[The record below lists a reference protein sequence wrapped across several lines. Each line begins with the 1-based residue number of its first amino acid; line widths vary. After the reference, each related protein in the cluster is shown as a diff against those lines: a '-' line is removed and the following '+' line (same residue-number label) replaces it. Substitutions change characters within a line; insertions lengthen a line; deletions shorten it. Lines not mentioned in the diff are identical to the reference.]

1 MGAFNWNPANSTLD
15 QYKFA
20 GGNSNAN
27 PGAPSIAEDPYL
39 EMYGPA
45 GKMIAQ
51 TGLNYA
57 KNKGTPEFSHI
68 DERTGE
74 SVFKVADWAN
84 TMFDYPM
91 QDGMVLNRDLS
102 QLHAKQDYLDKQEEI
117 KKAKEAETLRLAEE
131 AKNKT
136 TEPSGMD
143 SEFLTPDGGS
153 GDVLDVAALAASS
166 LSDSD
171 DEKSFLE
178 KFYDGTAWQGTH
190 KEWLLKHKNNEFQ
203 LGNDYDDPGQSG
215 AGNLWDKVTTSSNT
229 YYAFNYIHDFLKN
242 PTGNSELGQ
251 NAYQEQQSDVVDEVR
266 LWMEG
271 SNFKATPVL
280 GATTSNAWKF
290 FKENP
295 TEWQKFKQSPVEWY
309 WTNKKQYKLKPKAE
323 GFAAILDD
331 DHFSQNLADGKYS
344 NLEPK

>member
-20 GGNSNAN
+20 GGNANAN

-84 TMFDYPM
+84 NMFDYPM
-91 QDGMVLNRDLS
+91 QDGMVLNRNLG
-102 QLHAKQDYLDKQEEI
+102 QLHAEQDYKDKQAEI
-117 KKAKEAETLRLAEE
+117 EAAKAAEAKRLADIE
-131 AKNKT
+131 ASKVP
-136 TEPSGMD
+136 PSGME
-143 SEFLTPDGGS
+143 SEFLTPS
-153 GDVLDVAALAASS
+153 GDGDLNDIVSLAASN
-166 LSDSD
+166 LADND
-171 DEKSFLE
+171 DEKGWLE
-178 KFYDGTAWQGTH
+178 KFYNGTAWQGTH
-190 KEWLLKHKNNEFQ
+190 KEWLSNHKNNEFQ
-203 LGNDYDDPGQSG
+203 LGNDSNDPGKNWTSNTLAHLG
-215 AGNLWDKVTTSSNT
+215 TSSRT
-229 YYAFNYIHDFLKN
+229 YSAFEYIHDYLRN
-242 PTGNSELGQ
+242 PAGKSELQQ

-271 SNFKATPVL
+271 SGFKATPIL
-280 GATTSNAWKF
+280 GHTTSNAWEF

-295 TEWQKFKQSPVEWY
+295 SEWQKFKQSPVEWY
-309 WTNKKQYKLKPKAE
+309 WTNKEQYKLKPKAE

-331 DHFSQNLADGKYS
+331 DHFTKNLADGKYS
-344 NLEPK
+344 NLEIK

>member
-143 SEFLTPDGGS
+143 SEFLTPDGEEGAITS
-153 GDVLDVAALAASS
+153 EPSVPFDGDKKNYSLDTNRGKAKV
-166 LSDSD
+166 DQFD
-171 DEKSFLE
+171 DLFKDD
-178 KFYDGTAWQGTH
+178 KKD
-190 KEWLLKHKNNEFQ
+190 
-203 LGNDYDDPGQSG
+203 NDLP
-215 AGNLWDKVTTSSNT
+215 
-229 YYAFNYIHDFLKN
+229 F
-242 PTGNSELGQ
+242 
-251 NAYQEQQSDVVDEVR
+251 
-266 LWMEG
+266 
-271 SNFKATPVL
+271 
-280 GATTSNAWKF
+280 
-290 FKENP
+290 
-295 TEWQKFKQSPVEWY
+295 
-309 WTNKKQYKLKPKAE
+309 
-323 GFAAILDD
+323 
-331 DHFSQNLADGKYS
+331 
-344 NLEPK
+344 